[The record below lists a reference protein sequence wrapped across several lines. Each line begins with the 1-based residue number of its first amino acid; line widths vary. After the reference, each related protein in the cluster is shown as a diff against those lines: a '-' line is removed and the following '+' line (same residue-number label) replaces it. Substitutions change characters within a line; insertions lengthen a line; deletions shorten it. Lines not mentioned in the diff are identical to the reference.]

1 MSDADAEKM
10 VYVLTHGVEDPER
23 CTFPFV
29 LAGAALAMDIHST
42 VVLQGSAV
50 FLAKKGIIEHITVP
64 GLTPLKS
71 LVDAFLEGGGEIM
84 VCIPCLEERGIK
96 SSDLIEGATLGKAG
110 KVVSRILEAKAT
122 LVY

>member
-1 MSDADAEKM
+1 MSDVEKM

-29 LAGAALAMDIHST
+29 LAGAALAMEVHST

-50 FLAKKGIIEHITVP
+50 YLVKKGILEHVTVP
-64 GLTPLKS
+64 GLKPLKE
-71 LVDAFLEGGGEIM
+71 LVEEFLQAGGEILA
-84 VCIPCLEERGIK
+84 CIPCLEERSIEA
-96 SSDLIEGATLGKAG
+96 SDLIEGATLGKAG

>member
-1 MSDADAEKM
+1 MSDTEKM

-29 LAGAALAMDIHST
+29 LANAALAMDIHCT
-42 VVLQGSAV
+42 VIIQGSAV
-50 FLAKKGIIEHITVP
+50 FLVKKGILEHVKVP
-64 GLTPLKS
+64 GLTPLKK
-71 LVDAFLEGGGEIM
+71 LVDQFLEAVGEILI
-84 VCIPCLEERGIK
+84 CIPCLEERDIEV
-96 SSDLIEGATLGKAG
+96 SDLIEGITLGKSG

>member
-1 MSDADAEKM
+1 MSDVEKM

-29 LAGAALAMDIHST
+29 LANAGLAMDVQST
-42 VVLQGSAV
+42 VVIQGSAV
-50 FLAKKGIIEHITVP
+50 YLVKKGILEHVTVP
-64 GLTPLKS
+64 GLTPLKK
-71 LVDAFLEGGGEIM
+71 LVDSFLENGGEILI
-84 VCIPCLEERGIK
+84 CIPCLEERGIEA
-96 SSDLIEGATLGKAG
+96 SDLIEGATLGKAG

>member
-1 MSDADAEKM
+1 MSDQEKV

-29 LAGAALAMDIHST
+29 LAGAGLAMDVHST

-50 FLAKKGIIEHITVP
+50 FLVKKGILEHVKVP
-64 GLTPLKS
+64 GLKPLKD
-71 LVDAFLEGGGEIM
+71 LVSDFLQSGGEILI
-84 VCIPCLEERGIK
+84 CIPCLEERGIEA
-96 SSDLIEGATLGKAG
+96 SELIEGATLGKAG
-110 KVVSRILEAKAT
+110 KVVSRILEAKST

>member
-1 MSDADAEKM
+1 MSDVEKM

-29 LAGAALAMDIHST
+29 LAGAATAMDIHCT
-42 VVLQGSAV
+42 VVIQGSAV
-50 FLAKKGIIEHITVP
+50 FLVKKGVMEHVKVP
-64 GLTPLKS
+64 GLKPLKE
-71 LVDAFLEGGGEIM
+71 LVDDFLENGGELL
-84 VCIPCLEERGIK
+84 VCIPCLQERGIEAT
-96 SSDLIEGATLGKAG
+96 DLIEGATLGKAG